1 MALITKFWEAKTKE
15 SEKSESQGTSYK
27 GAHGQIL
34 NVSAKYIYI
43 QSETFQ
49 GLYLSNP
56 KTQDHKL

>member
-15 SEKSESQGTSYK
+15 SESESQGGTSYK
-27 GAHGQIL
+27 GAQGQIL
-34 NVSAKYIYI
+34 NVSDKYTYI
-43 QSETFQ
+43 QSETLQ